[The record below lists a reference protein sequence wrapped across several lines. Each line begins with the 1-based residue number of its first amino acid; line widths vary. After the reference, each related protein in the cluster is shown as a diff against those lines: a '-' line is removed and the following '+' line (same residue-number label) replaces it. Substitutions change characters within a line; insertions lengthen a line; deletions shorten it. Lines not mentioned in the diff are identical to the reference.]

1 MSEEM
6 PLGVVVIEKILG
18 LVLLIIGVA
27 IAYAATTI
35 TSGDIVN
42 YSGMFVILGIVVAV
56 AGVILLVFRGK

>member
-27 IAYAATTI
+27 IAYAATTN
-35 TSGDIVN
+35 T
-42 YSGMFVILGIVVAV
+42 
-56 AGVILLVFRGK
+56 